1 MGNEIRADYTRQFL
15 LPPSL
20 EDWIPSDHPARF
32 IRDFVDSLDLVALG
46 FRLPKAFEGRPPY
59 AADLQLKVWL
69 YGYLNRIRSTRDL
82 ERACREHM
90 SLLWLTG
97 QNYPDH
103 NTLWRFFKSN
113 KKALR
118 QMFRQVVGVAYDS
131 GLIGLA
137 VHAVD
142 GTKIRAISSNLSGH
156 HKKELEKLLKHLDTS
171 IEEAISE
178 IEYSETIESG
188 EYRLPESLIDAKARR
203 AEIKKSLAK
212 LSEID
217 RDHYHP
223 GESDARMMKTGEGID
238 FGYNA
243 QVVVDK
249 ESSLIVAE
257 DVFNAESDNDQL
269 VDMIDEVE
277 DNLGEVAEETVADG
291 GYYSPN
297 QLARAEKEGRN
308 VLVSLPDKLSSPE
321 RFHKSQFKYDE
332 KNDEYICPIGK
343 CLTFQRSRLRR
354 HKKYKISVYR
364 CHSFKDCPH
373 RWSCSSQKRGRTIER
388 GEHEAAVL
396 RQKEKQNSKAK
407 RGILKLRMAIVEST
421 FAHIKEQMGFR
432 RWTMRNLG
440 NVRAQWSMIC
450 TAINLKKLYRHWL
463 TGRLILPRQ

>member
-1 MGNEIRADYTRQFL
+1 MGNEIRADYTEQYL

-20 EDWIPSDHPARF
+20 DDWIPSDHPARF
-32 IRDFVDSLDLVALG
+32 IRDFVDSLDLAALG
-46 FRLPKAFEGRPPY
+46 FRIPNAFEGRPPY

-103 NTLWRFFKSN
+103 NTLWRFFSVN

-142 GTKIRAISSNLSGH
+142 GTKIRAQSSKHSGH
-156 HKKELEKLLKHLDTS
+156 HKKELKKLLKHIDAS

-178 IEYSETIESG
+178 IESSETSESG
-188 EYRLPESLIDAKARR
+188 DYRLPESLIDAKARR
-203 AEIKKSLAK
+203 SEIKKSLAK

-257 DVFNAESDNDQL
+257 DVVNAEADNAL
-269 VDMIDEVE
+269 LIDMIDEVE
-277 DNLGEVAEETVADG
+277 DNLGETAEETVADG

-297 QLARAEKEGRN
+297 QLAEAEKGDRE
-308 VLVSLPDKLSSPE
+308 VLISLPGHLSSPE
-321 RFHKSQFKYDE
+321 KFHKSQFKYDE
-332 KNDEYICPIGK
+332 KNDEYICPVGK
-343 CLTFQRSRLRR
+343 RLSYGQTRLSR
-354 HKKYKISVYR
+354 HKKYKIREYR
-364 CHSFKDCPH
+364 CRNYKDCPH
-373 RWSCSSQKRGRTIER
+373 RRECSSQKRGRIIER
-388 GEHEAAVL
+388 GEYEAAVL
-396 RQKEKQNSKAK
+396 RQKEKQKSEVN
-407 RGILKLRMAIVEST
+407 REILKSRMSIVEST

-463 TGRLILPRQ
+463 TGRLILVR

>member
-1 MGNEIRADYTRQFL
+1 
-15 LPPSL
+15 
-20 EDWIPSDHPARF
+20 
-32 IRDFVDSLDLVALG
+32 VDSLDLAALG
-46 FRLPKAFEGRPPY
+46 FRIPNAFEGRPPY

-103 NTLWRFFKSN
+103 NTLWRFFSVN

-142 GTKIRAISSNLSGH
+142 GTKIRAQSSKHSGH
-156 HKKELEKLLKHLDTS
+156 HKKELKKLLKHIDAS

-178 IEYSETIESG
+178 IESSETSESG
-188 EYRLPESLIDAKARR
+188 DYRLPESLIDAKARR
-203 AEIKKSLAK
+203 SEIKKSLAK

-257 DVFNAESDNDQL
+257 DVVNAEADNAL
-269 VDMIDEVE
+269 LIDMIDEVE
-277 DNLGEVAEETVADG
+277 DNLGETAEETVADG

-297 QLARAEKEGRN
+297 QLAEAEKGDRE
-308 VLVSLPDKLSSPE
+308 VLISLPGHLSSPE
-321 RFHKSQFKYDE
+321 KFHKSQFKYDE
-332 KNDEYICPIGK
+332 KNDEYICPVGK
-343 CLTFQRSRLRR
+343 RLSYGQTRLSR
-354 HKKYKISVYR
+354 HKKYKIREYR
-364 CHSFKDCPH
+364 CRNYKDCPH
-373 RWSCSSQKRGRTIER
+373 RRECSSQKRGRIIER
-388 GEHEAAVL
+388 GEYEAAVL
-396 RQKEKQNSKAK
+396 RQKEKQKSEVN
-407 RGILKLRMAIVEST
+407 REILKSRMSIVEST

-463 TGRLILPRQ
+463 TGRLILVR

>member
-1 MGNEIRADYTRQFL
+1 M
-15 LPPSL
+15 
-20 EDWIPSDHPARF
+20 
-32 IRDFVDSLDLVALG
+32 DSLDLAALG
-46 FRLPKAFEGRPPY
+46 FRIPNAFEGRPPY

-103 NTLWRFFKSN
+103 NTLWRFFSVN

-142 GTKIRAISSNLSGH
+142 GTKIRAQSSKHSGH
-156 HKKELEKLLKHLDTS
+156 HKKELKKLLKHIDAS

-178 IEYSETIESG
+178 IESSETSESG
-188 EYRLPESLIDAKARR
+188 DYRLPESLIDAKARR
-203 AEIKKSLAK
+203 SEIKKSLAK

-257 DVFNAESDNDQL
+257 DVVNAEADNAL
-269 VDMIDEVE
+269 LIDMIDEVE
-277 DNLGEVAEETVADG
+277 DNLGETAEETVADG

-297 QLARAEKEGRN
+297 QLAEAEKGDRE
-308 VLVSLPDKLSSPE
+308 VLISLPGHLSSPE
-321 RFHKSQFKYDE
+321 KFHKSQFKYDE
-332 KNDEYICPIGK
+332 KNDEYICPVGK
-343 CLTFQRSRLRR
+343 RLSYGQTRLSR
-354 HKKYKISVYR
+354 HKKYKIREYR
-364 CHSFKDCPH
+364 CRNYKDCPH
-373 RWSCSSQKRGRTIER
+373 RRECSSQKRGRIIER
-388 GEHEAAVL
+388 GEYEAAVL
-396 RQKEKQNSKAK
+396 RQKEKQKSEVN
-407 RGILKLRMAIVEST
+407 REILKSRMSIVEST

-463 TGRLILPRQ
+463 TGRLILVR